1 MEIIFF
7 IIEELDELV
16 QCKTCK
22 EKESI
27 IQKVENKI
35 TEEYGKKFTKNQ
47 EKWVDTFE
55 TLAEETKENKCS
67 K

>member
-1 MEIIFF
+1 MINTEIIFFF

-16 QCKTCK
+16 QCKTWK

-35 TEEYGKKFTKNQ
+35 TEEYGKKIYKEPRKVGWYFS
-47 EKWVDTFE
+47 DTWGR
-55 TLAEETKENKCS
+55 N
-67 K
+67 

>member
-1 MEIIFF
+1 MESFF
-7 IIEELDELV
+7 FIEELDELV

-22 EKESI
+22 EEESI

-47 EKWVDTFE
+47 EKWVDTFQ
-55 TLAEETKENKCS
+55 TLGEETKENKCS

>member
-16 QCKTCK
+16 RCKTCK

-27 IQKVENKI
+27 IQKLENKI
-35 TEEYGKKFTKNQ
+35 RNMEKKFTKNH
-47 EKWVDTFE
+47 EKWVDTFQ
-55 TLAEETKENKCS
+55 TLGEETKENKCS